1 VSVCV
6 QALPSSQGAVLSEWT
21 QPRVG
26 SQLSSVQTSWS
37 SQSSEVPRTQVW
49 FTQAS
54 RPSQM
59 SPLSQSPS
67 LVQQPGMA
75 SFTHPEA
82 GSQKSFVQGA
92 PSSQASEVPG

>member
-1 VSVCV
+1 MSVCV

-92 PSSQASEVPG
+92 PSSQASGVPG

>member
-1 VSVCV
+1 MSVCV

-59 SPLSQSPS
+59 SLLSQSPS
-67 LVQQPGMA
+67 LVQQPGMG